1 MDNGITI
8 GALTTPCRAAM
19 HTALS
24 PAPSPLLH
32 TSDLATRAD
41 RRRHV
46 VVIGAGIVGTACAIE
61 ILRTGRSVTLLD
73 PHVPGGP
80 EAASYGNAGWL
91 SSHSILP
98 PSSPGMWKQVPGYLL
113 DPQGPLTVRWGYLPR
128 ALPWLLRFLQS
139 GSTPARVARTAHA
152 LRQLLREA
160 PALHARLAREAGVAH
175 LVAQRGLLHVYPSRA
190 DFEADA
196 PGWRLRGEEG
206 IAFRTLEAGELRAQ
220 EPGLMPTYGFGVRV
234 DEAGHCA
241 NPGAYVTA
249 LAAHAQTVGARH
261 IAARATGLRIE
272 SGRLVAVRT
281 DGGELPCDAAV
292 IAAGA
297 YARPLARA
305 AGDRVWL
312 DTERGYHAMLDVH
325 SLPGD
330 APPSG
335 PRTSTMVMDRKLIVH
350 QMEHG
355 LRVAGQVEIAGLQAA
370 PDWRR
375 ARILLNHLFALYPA
389 LPRPALESGARF
401 WLGRRPSTSDG
412 LPCIGPA
419 SASPDVVHAY
429 GHGHVGLGS
438 SARTGR
444 VVAQLVD
451 GQPAEIDLAPFSPQR
466 WRR

>member
-1 MDNGITI
+1 MPVQPG
-8 GALTTPCRAAM
+8 L
-19 HTALS
+19 
-24 PAPSPLLH
+24 
-32 TSDLATRAD
+32 
-41 RRRHV
+41 RRHV
-46 VVIGAGIVGTACAIE
+46 AVIGAGIVGTACAIE

-73 PHVPGGP
+73 PHAPGGP
-80 EAASYGNAGWL
+80 EATSYGNAGWL

-98 PSSPGMWKQVPGYLL
+98 PSGPGMWKQLPGYLL

-128 ALPWLLRFLQS
+128 ALPWLWRFLRS
-139 GSTPARVARTAHA
+139 GRTPARVARTAHA
-152 LRQLLREA
+152 LRQLLRDA
-160 PALHARLAREAGVAH
+160 PALHARLAADAGVPH
-175 LVAQRGLLHVYPSRA
+175 LVAQRGLLHVYRSRA

-196 PGWRLRGEEG
+196 IGWRLRGEEG

-220 EPGLMPTYGFGVRV
+220 EPALAPDYGFGVRV

-241 NPGAYVTA
+241 NPGAYLEA
-249 LAAHAQTVGARH
+249 LAAHAQSLGARRV
-261 IAARATGLRIE
+261 AARATGLHIA
-272 SGRLVAVRT
+272 SGRLAAVRT
-281 DGGELPCDAAV
+281 DAGDVPCDAAV

-297 YARPLARA
+297 YSLPLARD

-312 DTERGYHAMLDVH
+312 DTERGYHAMLDVRAR
-325 SLPGD
+325 PGE
-330 APPSG
+330 APPPG

-375 ARILLNHLFALYPA
+375 ARILLEHLFALYPA
-389 LPRPALESGARF
+389 LPRPVLESGARF

-419 SASPDVVHAY
+419 TGCADVVHAY

-444 VVAQLVD
+444 VVAQLLD
-451 GQPAEIDLAPFSPQR
+451 GCPPEIDIAPFSPAR